1 MACTLFSPGIST
13 GATEPSSRCFSG
25 LTLSPKASRW
35 LRIGALVLVLGGLA
49 IAGVAS
55 GVTRDLS
62 VDAIRAWMLGA
73 GAAGVLLFVAAFAL
87 GTLVQIPG
95 MLFVA
100 AAALAYGT
108 LAGAAVALV
117 GAVISVAMSFWL
129 VRTVGGKLLTEVD
142 KPLMKRVLARLD
154 RAPVRTVA
162 VLRLVFWVAP
172 PLNYA
177 LALSNVSGRAYLI
190 GSAVG
195 LIIPVTA
202 AAVFVDALI

>member
-1 MACTLFSPGIST
+1 MACTILSPS
-13 GATEPSSRCFSG
+13 ATEPGSGCFSG
-25 LTLSPKASRW
+25 LSPAASRW
-35 LRIGALVLVLGGLA
+35 LRIGALVVVLGGLA
-49 IAGVAS
+49 IAGVTS

-62 VDAIRAWMLGA
+62 VDAIRGWMLGA

-100 AAALAYGT
+100 AAALAYGE

-117 GAVISVAMSFWL
+117 GAVISVATSFWL
-129 VRTVGGKLLTEVD
+129 VRTVGGKLLAEVD

-162 VLRLVFWVAP
+162 LLRLVFWVAP

-177 LALSNVSGRAYLI
+177 LALSNVSGRAYLV

-195 LIIPVTA
+195 LIVPVTA
-202 AAVFVDALI
+202 ACLFVDALV